1 MYALSIKLQKFFYT
15 IRVVV
20 LYLAQLPNVIKWVVQ
35 RIYSNSSL
43 YIGRV
48 VLKTLHLYFTIIYF
62 IYINYIL
69 LVTVFK
75 NALLYYILNR
85 AIFFNPSLKK
95 ATLKL
100 LILYSI
106 FAKIVTSNNSILG
119 VNTDAAFCLAFVGC
133 LYMGE
138 ISYTNKQRSKQLF
151 TATKVTCLNIQFSSF
166 KDYLTFYLKWSKTD
180 KDKQG
185 V

>member
-1 MYALSIKLQKFFYT
+1 ME
-15 IRVVV
+15 
-20 LYLAQLPNVIKWVVQ
+20 WVAQ

-48 VLKTLHLYFTIIYF
+48 ASKTLYLYFIVIHFTH
-62 IYINYIL
+62 INRIL
-69 LVTVFK
+69 PVIVFE
-75 NALLYYILNR
+75 NTSLRYILNR
-85 AIFFNPSLKK
+85 ATSLNFNLKE
-95 ATLKL
+95 ATPKL

-106 FAKIVTSNNSILG
+106 LAKIATSNNLILG
-119 VNTDAAFCLAFVGC
+119 VNTDAAFCLTFIGC

-138 ISYTNKQRSKQLF
+138 ISYTNKQRFKLLF
-151 TATKVTCLNIQFSSF
+151 TVTKATHLDIQFSPSR
-166 KDYLTFYLKWSKTD
+166 DYLTFYLKWSKTN